1 MVEFAAQ
8 EVSEDSIRMFSK
20 WRSCFRTIACALFAS
35 AAINAAVEFGTG
47 SHAETS
53 EECSGFVKSAE
64 DSVSSVAKVC
74 MVS

>member
-1 MVEFAAQ
+1 MVEFAAAKGV
-8 EVSEDSIRMFSK
+8 VSEDSIRMS
-20 WRSCFRTIACALFAS
+20 WQWLCAIACAQFSS
-35 AAINAAVEFGTG
+35 AATNAAVEFGTG

-64 DSVSSVAKVC
+64 DSVSSVAKVR